1 MKLRIRYE
9 VNDGEKLRKFSRTFT
24 NLDDKLTNEDLSNFA
39 KAFVA
44 LGEVENHIVEKVT
57 EERI

>member
-1 MKLRIRYE
+1 MKLRIKYE

-44 LGEVENHIVEKVT
+44 LSEVENHIVEKVT

>member
-1 MKLRIRYE
+1 MKLRIKYE

-24 NLDDKLTNEDLSNFA
+24 NLDDKLTNENLSNFA

-44 LGEVENHIVEKVT
+44 LSEVENHIVEKVT

>member
-44 LGEVENHIVEKVT
+44 LSGVENHIVEKVT